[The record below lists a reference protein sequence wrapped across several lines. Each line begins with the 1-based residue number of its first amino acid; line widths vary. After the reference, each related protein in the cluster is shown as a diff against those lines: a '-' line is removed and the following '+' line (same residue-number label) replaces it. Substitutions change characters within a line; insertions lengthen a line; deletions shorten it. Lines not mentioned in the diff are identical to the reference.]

1 MTRAVLNHTLSH
13 RAHRAPRAAAAAWL
27 LAALTVLHA
36 PQAHADQVL
45 PLELSGAAYR
55 VAHDAYAA
63 YGEHRYDESASLA
76 SEAIRQRPDVA
87 DLRVLRA
94 NALAAGGHP
103 KEAEQTLSD
112 AIRELGPIE
121 VLVTRR
127 AQIAAAGAGGASDL
141 PGRAGVE
148 ARAAYSAYAR
158 KDYDGAID
166 HARQAIAL
174 APSVERLRYL
184 LIDALAAAGHDDEAW
199 AAVQDA
205 TAQSGD
211 NAELHTRRT
220 FIGAKL
226 APQASIAAYD
236 ARERGDLETAQK
248 LAQQAV
254 TYAPDRSALRMQL
267 LDVLFARG
275 DMAGAEAA
283 ASAAIEEDRTN
294 PLAWTLRGYTRAAQH
309 ENGADDDFSHAIALS
324 SNDSD
329 NQVRSNSSDDAKR
342 ATRDARTARAII
354 ADVRLAQH
362 RPQQALDAL
371 ASLDVA
377 HDDTDAI
384 IAPRRQ
390 RAHRMLAAHD
400 ASHIADIDPQA
411 RPIFDCHDDR
421 FGASCDLYAAD
432 PAFADVR
439 TAREATARGD
449 HAAAVTAMR
458 SAVAAAPDDPQHR
471 LELIDA
477 LVANGEH
484 RAARA
489 AARDALASGAIDGM
503 DPLQVAYLAQR
514 AGDTQRAYTAF
525 AQADAQGALPP
536 SATGDAGYAA
546 LQTHHNVQGA
556 KWLERAIDHGTQATD
571 DATPM
576 TPQALADARSAHAD
590 ATRNWGFNAS
600 LNYRGGGIQNGL
612 VTNPTPGIANNW
624 QAGTEAY
631 WRPFGSLGE
640 RAFEL
645 YARGY
650 ENFGV
655 KGDSPSGVQTLQ
667 AALGARVKPFASTN
681 AIFAFERILPI
692 GSSVRGDWLARAA
705 WSDGFGTT
713 LRQDVPSW
721 WTGVAYGEVGHYIQ
735 HPSNYA
741 TANVRLGRTFRLD
754 AIDPRLTIFPHLV
767 AGADYDS
774 AIDHSVP
781 VGIGA
786 GVAARFWFRG
796 GPYDAPRSF
805 VDVSVQYRVRVAG
818 DDRAKGVFFGATFSY

>member
-1 MTRAVLNHTLSH
+1 MTRAAPARSTE
-13 RAHRAPRAAAAAWL
+13 RRAPRAAAAGWL
-27 LAALTVLHA
+27 LAALTALHA
-36 PQAHADQVL
+36 PVAFADHPL
-45 PLELSGAAYR
+45 PLALSGAAYQ
-55 VAHDAYAA
+55 VAREAYAA
-63 YGEHRYDESASLA
+63 YDAHRYEESASLA

-87 DLRVLRA
+87 ELRVLRA
-94 NALAAGGHP
+94 NALAAGGHRD
-103 KEAEQTLSD
+103 EAQRELSD
-112 AIRELGPIE
+112 AIRDLGPME
-121 VLVTRR
+121 ALVTRR

-148 ARAAYSAYAR
+148 ARAAYNAYGR
-158 KDYDGAID
+158 KDYNAAID
-166 HARQAIAL
+166 DAQNAIAL
-174 APSVERLRYL
+174 APDVERLRYL
-184 LIDALAAAGHDDEAW
+184 LIDSLSAAGRDDEAW
-199 AAVQDA
+199 SAAQDA
-205 TAQSGD
+205 SARFGETG
-211 NAELHTRRT
+211 ELRSRLA

-226 APQASIAAYD
+226 APQVSIAAYD
-236 ARERGDLETAQK
+236 ARQRGDLDAAQK

-254 TYAPDRSALRMQL
+254 TYAPDRSAFRMQL

-275 DMAGAEAA
+275 DLADAETA
-283 ASAAIEEDRTN
+283 ASAAIQHDRTN
-294 PLAWTLRGYTRAAQH
+294 PLAWTLRGYARAAQH
-309 ENGADDDFSHAIALS
+309 ENGADDDFSQAITLS
-324 SNDSD
+324 ENSSD
-329 NQVRSNSSDDAKR
+329 NQESDDAKR
-342 ATRDARTARAII
+342 AARDARTARAII

-362 RPQQALDAL
+362 RPQDALDVL
-371 ASLDVA
+371 APLEKA
-377 HDDTDAI
+377 HDDTDAV
-384 IAPRRQ
+384 IALRRQ
-390 RAHRMLAAHD
+390 RAQRMLA
-400 ASHIADIDPQA
+400 SHAQRNVADIDPLA

-421 FGASCDLYAAD
+421 FGAACDLYAAD

-439 TAREATARGD
+439 AAREATARGD
-449 HAAAVTAMR
+449 HAAAVAALR
-458 SAVAAAPDDPQHR
+458 DAVAATPDDPQHR

-477 LVANGEH
+477 LVANGDS

-489 AARDALASGAIDGM
+489 AARDALANGVIDGM
-503 DPLQVAYLAQR
+503 DPLQLAYLAQR
-514 AGDTQRAYTAF
+514 AGDTRRAYAAF
-525 AQADAQGALPP
+525 AQADAQGALPA

-546 LQTHHNVQGA
+546 LQTHHNAQGA
-556 KWLERAIDHGTQATD
+556 AWLERAIDHGTQDAD
-571 DATPM
+571 NATPM

-612 VTNPTPGIANNW
+612 VANPTPGIANNW

-667 AALGARVKPFASTN
+667 AALGARVKPFTSTN

-721 WTGVAYGEVGHYIQ
+721 WTGIAYGEVGHYIE
-735 HPSNYA
+735 HPSTYA

-754 AIDPRLTIFPHLV
+754 AIDPRLTVFPHLV

>member
-1 MTRAVLNHTLSH
+1 MTRAVFNP
-13 RAHRAPRAAAAAWL
+13 RRAPRASAAAWL
-27 LAALTVLHA
+27 LATLTALHA
-36 PQAHADQVL
+36 PQAVADHPL

-55 VAHDAYAA
+55 VAHEAYAA
-63 YGEHRYDESASLA
+63 YNAHRYDASATLA
-76 SEAIRQRPDVA
+76 SEAIRQRPDVVE
-87 DLRVLRA
+87 LRVLRA
-94 NALAAGGHP
+94 NALAAGGHRALAQR
-103 KEAEQTLSD
+103 ELSG
-112 AIRELGPIE
+112 AIRDLGPSPA
-121 VLVTRR
+121 LVTRR
-127 AQIAAAGAGGASDL
+127 AQIAAAGEGAASDL
-141 PGRAGVE
+141 PGRAGVA
-148 ARAAYSAYAR
+148 ARDAYDAYAHKR
-158 KDYDGAID
+158 YDDAID
-166 HARQAIAL
+166 ASRQAIAI
-174 APSVERLRYL
+174 APKVERLRYL
-184 LIDALAAAGHDDEAW
+184 LIDSLSASGRDDDAW
-199 AAVQDA
+199 AASQDA
-205 TAQSGD
+205 VARFGD
-211 NAELHTRRT
+211 TSALRSRRA

-236 ARERGDLETAQK
+236 ARERGDLDTAQS
-248 LAQQAV
+248 LAQQAIA
-254 TYAPDRSALRMQL
+254 YAPERSAFNIQL

-283 ASAAIEEDRTN
+283 ASAAVEQDRLN
-294 PLAWTLRGYTRAAQH
+294 PLAWTLRGYARAAQH
-309 ENGADDDFSHAIALS
+309 ESGADDDFARAIALS
-324 SNDSD
+324 SNNMD
-329 NQVRSNSSDDAKR
+329 NQVSDDGRR
-342 ATRDARTARAII
+342 ATRGARTARAII

-362 RPQQALDAL
+362 RPQDALDVL
-371 ASLDVA
+371 APLGVA
-377 HDDTDAI
+377 HDDTDAV
-384 IAPRRQ
+384 IALRRQ
-390 RAHRMLAAHD
+390 RARRMLAMHD
-400 ASHIADIDPQA
+400 PGESPVDIDPLA
-411 RPIFDCHDDR
+411 RPLFDCHDDR

-439 TAREATARGD
+439 TARDATARGD
-449 HAAAVTAMR
+449 HAAAITALR
-458 SAVAAAPDDPQHR
+458 AAIAAVPDDPQPR

-477 LVANGEH
+477 LVTNGDN

-489 AARDALASGAIDGM
+489 AARDALASGATDGM
-503 DPLQVAYLAQR
+503 EPLQVAYLAQR
-514 AGDTQRAYTAF
+514 AGDTPRAYGAF
-525 AQADAQGALPP
+525 AQADAAGTLPA

-546 LQTHHNVQGA
+546 LQTHHNAQGA
-556 KWLERAIDHGTQATD
+556 TWLERAIDHGTQDADTNAT
-571 DATPM
+571 M

-590 ATRNWGFNAS
+590 ATRNWGFNAT

-612 VTNPTPGIANNW
+612 VSNPTPGIANNW

-667 AALGARVKPFASTN
+667 TALGARVKPFTSTN

-713 LRQDVPSW
+713 LREDTTSW
-721 WTGVAYGEVGHYIQ
+721 WTGVAYGEMGHYIE
-735 HPSNYA
+735 HPSTYA
-741 TANVRLGRTFRLD
+741 TTNARFGRTFRID
-754 AIDPRLTIFPHLV
+754 AIDPRLTVFPHLV

-796 GPYDAPRSF
+796 SRYDAPRSF

>member
-1 MTRAVLNHTLSH
+1 MTRAVHNNKTD
-13 RAHRAPRAAAAAWL
+13 RRAPRTAAAAWL

-36 PQAHADQVL
+36 PQAFADHPL

-55 VAHDAYAA
+55 VAREAYAA
-63 YGEHRYDESASLA
+63 YNAHRYDESATLA
-76 SEAIRQRPDVA
+76 SEAIRQRPDVIE
-87 DLRVLRA
+87 LRVLRA
-94 NALAAGGHP
+94 NALAAGGHRT
-103 KEAEQTLSD
+103 EAERELSD
-112 AIRELGPIE
+112 AIRDLGPNE
-121 VLVTRR
+121 ALVSRR

-148 ARAAYSAYAR
+148 ARAAYDAYAH
-158 KDYDGAID
+158 KDYGDAID
-166 HARQAIAL
+166 HARQAIAI
-174 APSVERLRYL
+174 APEVERLRYL
-184 LIDALAAAGHDDEAW
+184 LIDALSASGHDDEAW
-199 AAVQDA
+199 TAAQDA
-205 TAQSGD
+205 TARFGETT
-211 NAELHTRRT
+211 ELHSRRT
-220 FIGAKL
+220 DIGAKL
-226 APQASIAAYD
+226 APQASVASYD
-236 ARERGDLETAQK
+236 ARERGDLDTARK

-254 TYAPDRSALRMQL
+254 AYAPERSAFRMQL

-275 DMAGAEAA
+275 DLAGAEAA
-283 ASAAIEEDRTN
+283 AGAAIAQDNTN
-294 PLAWTLRGYTRAAQH
+294 PLAWTLRGYARAAQH
-309 ENGADDDFSHAIALS
+309 ERNADDDFSHAIALS

-329 NQVRSNSSDDAKR
+329 RQVKDTER
-342 ATRDARTARAII
+342 AARDARTARAII

-362 RPQQALDAL
+362 RPQEALDVL
-371 ASLDVA
+371 APLQAA
-377 HDDTDAI
+377 HDDTDAV
-384 IAPRRQ
+384 IALRRQ
-390 RAHRMLAAHD
+390 RAHRMLAVHD
-400 ASHIADIDPQA
+400 ASRVADIDPLA
-411 RPIFDCHDDR
+411 RPIFDCHDDA
-421 FGASCDLYAAD
+421 FGAACDLYAAD

-449 HAAAVTAMR
+449 HATAVTALR

-477 LVANGEH
+477 LVANGDT
-484 RAARA
+484 RAARN
-489 AARDALASGAIDGM
+489 AARDALASGVIDGM

-514 AGDTQRAYTAF
+514 AGDTPRAYAAF
-525 AQADAQGALPP
+525 AQADAEGALPP
-536 SATGDAGYAA
+536 SAAGDAGYAA
-546 LQTHHNVQGA
+546 LQTHHNAQGA
-556 KWLERAIDHGTQATD
+556 KWLERAIDNGTQSANAND
-571 DATPM
+571 HSTPM

-590 ATRNWGFNAS
+590 ATRNWGFNAT

-612 VTNPTPGIANNW
+612 VSNPTPGIANNW

-667 AALGARVKPFASTN
+667 AALGARVKPFTSTN

-735 HPSNYA
+735 HPSTYA
-741 TANVRLGRTFRLD
+741 TANVRVGRTFRLD
-754 AIDPRLTIFPHLV
+754 AIDPRLTVFPHLV

>member
-1 MTRAVLNHTLSH
+1 MTRAAPQHPTE
-13 RAHRAPRAAAAAWL
+13 RRAPRVATAAWL

-36 PQAHADQVL
+36 PQAFADHPL

-55 VAHDAYAA
+55 VARDAYNA
-63 YGEHRYDESASLA
+63 YGNHRYDESASLA
-76 SEAIRQRPDVA
+76 SEAIRQRPDVVE
-87 DLRVLRA
+87 LRVLRA
-94 NALAAGGHP
+94 NALAAGGHRAQAQQALS
-103 KEAEQTLSD
+103 EAIHD
-112 AIRELGPIE
+112 LGPIDA
-121 VLVTRR
+121 LVTRR
-127 AQIAAAGAGGASDL
+127 EQIAAAGAGGATDL
-141 PGRAGVE
+141 PGRAGVA
-148 ARAAYSAYAR
+148 ARAAYNAYAR
-158 KDYDGAID
+158 KDYEAAADYT
-166 HARQAIAL
+166 RQAIVL
-174 APSVERLRYL
+174 APEVERLRYL
-184 LIDALAAAGHDDEAW
+184 LIDALSAAGHDEDAW
-199 AAVQDA
+199 TATQDA
-205 TAQSGD
+205 SARFGD
-211 NAELHTRRT
+211 TEELRSRRT

-226 APQASIAAYD
+226 APQASIAAYE
-236 ARERGDLETAQK
+236 ARKRGDLETAQS

-254 TYAPDRSALRMQL
+254 AYAPDRSAFRMQL

-275 DMAGAEAA
+275 DMAGAKAA
-283 ASAAIEEDRTN
+283 ASAAIAQDRSN
-294 PLAWTLRGYTRAAQH
+294 PLAWTLRGFARAALH
-309 ENGADDDFSHAIALS
+309 EGDADDDFSQAITL
-324 SNDSD
+324 
-329 NQVRSNSSDDAKR
+329 SSDDPEKQVSASMNDDTKRATR

-362 RPQQALDAL
+362 RPQEALDVL
-371 ASLDVA
+371 APLGVA
-377 HDDTDAI
+377 HDDTDAV
-384 IAPRRQ
+384 IALRRQ
-390 RAHRMLAAHD
+390 RAHRMLA
-400 ASHIADIDPQA
+400 SHEAIRIADIDPAA

-421 FGASCDLYAAD
+421 FGAACDLYAAD

-439 TAREATARGD
+439 AAREATARGD
-449 HAAAVTAMR
+449 HAGAVTAMR
-458 SAVAAAPDDPQHR
+458 AAVAAAPDNPQHR

-477 LVANGEH
+477 LVANNDG
-484 RAARA
+484 A
-489 AARDALASGAIDGM
+489 AARVAAHDALTSGAIDGM
-503 DPLQVAYLAQR
+503 DALQVAYLAQR
-514 AGDTQRAYTAF
+514 AGDRQRAYAAF
-525 AQADAQGALPP
+525 VQADADGTLPP

-546 LQTHHNVQGA
+546 LQTHHNAQGA
-556 KWLERAIDHGTQATD
+556 KWLERAIDQGNQD
-571 DATPM
+571 SSESMPIP
-576 TPQALADARSAHAD
+576 PQALTDARSAHAD
-590 ATRNWGFNAS
+590 ATRNWGFNTT

-667 AALGARVKPFASTN
+667 AALGARVKPFTSTN

-705 WSDGFGTT
+705 WSDGFGTA
-713 LRQDVPSW
+713 LRQDAPSW
-721 WTGVAYGEVGHYIQ
+721 WTGVAYGEVGHYIE
-735 HPSNYA
+735 HPSTYA

-754 AIDPRLTIFPHLV
+754 AIDPRLTVFPHLV

-786 GVAARFWFRG
+786 GLAARFWFRG

-818 DDRAKGVFFGATFSY
+818 DDRARGVFFGATFSY